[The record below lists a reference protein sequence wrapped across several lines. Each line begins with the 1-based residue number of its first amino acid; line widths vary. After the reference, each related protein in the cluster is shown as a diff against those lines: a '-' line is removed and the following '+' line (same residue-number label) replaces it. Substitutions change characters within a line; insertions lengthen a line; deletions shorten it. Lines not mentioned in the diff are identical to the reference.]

1 MTTEP
6 ITAAQRETLLAI
18 RDLLLEQHKYLLDRE
33 KEVYEQANGP
43 LASPN
48 EYFNLVLND
57 PQFEW
62 LRRMSGVIVEID
74 EALSRRSTADSTAAD
89 SLIAEVKLLLVRKE
103 DGDDYQRRYW
113 QSLQDNPDVII
124 THVKLDRLLARA

>member
-33 KEVYEQANGP
+33 KEVYEQANEP

>member
-48 EYFNLVLND
+48 EYFNLVLNN

>member
-1 MTTEP
+1 MTTQP
-6 ITAAQRETLLAI
+6 LSAAHREKLLAI
-18 RDLLLEQHKYLLDRE
+18 SELLLEQHKYLLDRE
-33 KEVYEQANGP
+33 KESYEQANGP

-48 EYFNLVLND
+48 EYFNLVLNN

-74 EALSRRSTADSTAAD
+74 EALARRSTADSAAAD
-89 SLIAEVKLLLVRKE
+89 SLIQVVKTLLIRNE

-113 QSLQDNPDVII
+113 QALQDNPDVII